1 MILKLLE
8 ITESDGKTEV
18 YHMVW
23 YTDIVRHLL
32 YDSGLV
38 GYGKLDKP
46 CQSVAFIL
54 HSMFVGGSVS
64 HVFQK
69 PIIFNRGLIIY
80 NLCFFYL

>member
-18 YHMVW
+18 YRMVW

-32 YDSGLV
+32 YDSGL

-54 HSMFVGGSVS
+54 HSVFVGGSVS

-69 PIIFNRGLIIY
+69 TDYI
-80 NLCFFYL
+80 